1 MNSTQRAELKKG
13 ASRKQQRR
21 QQRERKRWDSFTDW
35 ARVQASV
42 ITMPIARA
50 VGRLGVHPNTLTV
63 IGMLLQ
69 VGVAVVFGFGYI
81 RLGGWALL
89 IVAPIDALD
98 GALARAL
105 GKQSRFGAFLDS
117 TLDRIADAV
126 LILGLTAH
134 YMSQEMYV
142 MVVLLLTSLVAAM
155 MVSYIRARAEALGF
169 SCKVGVLTRLE
180 RIVLIA
186 VLTAL
191 GLPLIM
197 VWALAAL
204 SVFTVVQRILHIY
217 AISMQEEPSS

>member
-1 MNSTQRAELKKG
+1 MNSTQRAELKV
-13 ASRKQQRR
+13 AARKQKRQRR
-21 QQRERKRWDSFTDW
+21 RERWDSFTDW

-42 ITMPIARA
+42 ITTPIARV

-69 VGVAVVFGFGYI
+69 VGVAVIFGLGYI
-81 RLGGWALL
+81 RLGGWSLL
-89 IVAPIDALD
+89 VVAPIDALD
-98 GALARAL
+98 GALARVT

-134 YMSQEMYV
+134 YLSQEMYV
-142 MVVLLLTSLVAAM
+142 MVALLLISLVAAM

-191 GLPLIM
+191 GLPLLM
-197 VWALAAL
+197 AWALAIL
-204 SVFTVVQRILHIY
+204 SVFTVLQRIFHIY
-217 AISMQEEPSS
+217 ALSKQEEQSG

>member
-1 MNSTQRAELKKG
+1 MMNSTQRVELKK
-13 ASRKQQRR
+13 AAARKQR
-21 QQRERKRWDSFTDW
+21 RERRRKQWGSLTDW

-42 ITMPIARA
+42 VTMPIARA

-69 VGVAVVFGFGYI
+69 VGVAVVFGLGYVK
-81 RLGGWALL
+81 LGGWLLL

-126 LILGLTAH
+126 LILGLTTH
-134 YMSQEMYV
+134 YLSQEMYV
-142 MVVLLLTSLVAAM
+142 LVTLLLISLVAAM

-169 SCKVGVLTRLE
+169 SCKVGVLTRME
-180 RIVLIA
+180 RILLIA
-186 VLTAL
+186 VLSAL
-191 GLPLIM
+191 GLPFPM
-197 VWALAAL
+197 AWALAAL

-217 AISMQEEPSS
+217 VISKQEEQGN

>member
-1 MNSTQRAELKKG
+1 MMNSTQRVELKKS
-13 ASRKQQRR
+13 AARKQR
-21 QQRERKRWDSFTDW
+21 RERRRKQWDSLTDW

-69 VGVAVVFGFGYI
+69 VGVAVVFGLGYI
-81 RLGGWALL
+81 KLGGWLLL

-126 LILGLTAH
+126 LILGLTTH
-134 YMSQEMYV
+134 YLSQEMYV
-142 MVVLLLTSLVAAM
+142 LVTLLLISLVAAM

-169 SCKVGVLTRLE
+169 SCKVGVLTRME
-180 RIVLIA
+180 RILLIA
-186 VLTAL
+186 VLSVL
-191 GLPLIM
+191 GLPFPM
-197 VWALAAL
+197 AWALAAL

-217 AISMQEEPSS
+217 AISKQEEQGS

>member
-1 MNSTQRAELKKG
+1 MMNSTQRVELKK
-13 ASRKQQRR
+13 AAARKQR
-21 QQRERKRWDSFTDW
+21 RERRRKQWDSLTDW

-42 ITMPIARA
+42 ITVPIARA

-69 VGVAVVFGFGYI
+69 VGVAVVFGLGYI
-81 RLGGWALL
+81 KLGGWLLL

-126 LILGLTAH
+126 LILGLTTH
-134 YMSQEMYV
+134 YLSQEMYV
-142 MVVLLLTSLVAAM
+142 LVTLLLISLVAAM

-169 SCKVGVLTRLE
+169 SCKVGVLTRME
-180 RIVLIA
+180 RILLIA
-186 VLTAL
+186 VLSAL
-191 GLPLIM
+191 GLPFPM
-197 VWALAAL
+197 AWALATL

-217 AISMQEEPSS
+217 MISKQEEQGS